1 MWAETWHLICNQG
14 AFSFFIGNGF
24 NSVVNN
30 SRLVLSAH
38 NDYLEAWFDF
48 GLIGFFLY
56 LISVVLLFVDILKCL
71 RAKKE
76 YASAM
81 TAVGALILVLSMIS
95 HIAIYYWFNVVVLC
109 IAYFEGRYDREKRQL
124 VEKEEDL

>member
-1 MWAETWHLICNQG
+1 M
-14 AFSFFIGNGF
+14 
-24 NSVVNN
+24 
-30 SRLVLSAH
+30 
-38 NDYLEAWFDF
+38 
-48 GLIGFFLY
+48 
-56 LISVVLLFVDILKCL
+56 VLLFVDILKCL